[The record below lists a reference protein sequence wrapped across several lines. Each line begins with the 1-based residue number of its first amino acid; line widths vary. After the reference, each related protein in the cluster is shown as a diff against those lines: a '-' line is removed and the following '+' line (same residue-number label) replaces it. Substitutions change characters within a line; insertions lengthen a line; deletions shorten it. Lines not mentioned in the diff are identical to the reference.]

1 MTQNVNVPLSDR
13 AYRRLKRWSE
23 ARQQDIGDAIADFL
37 LENLPENDTL
47 VIPPAESDPQVER
60 EKAAYVRL
68 HSQLKE
74 QYAGQYV
81 AIHGGELVDH
91 DPDYGVLFERI
102 DDRYPDDFVWLTRV
116 EEEPIGTIQFRSPR
130 FVEGPA

>member
-1 MTQNVNVPLSDR
+1 MTQNVNVTLSDR
-13 AYRRLKRWSE
+13 VYRRLKQWSE

-37 LENLPENDTL
+37 LENLPDNDIL
-47 VIPPAESDPQVER
+47 AIPPAESDAQVER
-60 EKAAYVRL
+60 EKAAYIRL

-81 AIHGGELVDH
+81 AIHGGELVDQ
-91 DPDYGVLFERI
+91 DSDYGALFERI

-116 EEEPIGTIQFRSPR
+116 EDEPIGTIQFRSPR
-130 FVEGPA
+130 FVEEPA